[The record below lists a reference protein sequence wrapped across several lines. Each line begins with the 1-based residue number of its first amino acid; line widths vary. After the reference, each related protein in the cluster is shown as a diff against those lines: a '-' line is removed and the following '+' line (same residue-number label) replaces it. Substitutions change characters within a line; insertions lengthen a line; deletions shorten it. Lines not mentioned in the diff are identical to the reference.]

1 MKQRSFVHLLFIT
14 LAALILLGLPGPA
27 APAAPAAT
35 LTVTNLNDSGAG
47 SLRQAV
53 IDAASG
59 DTINFS
65 VTGTITL
72 TSAQISINKDLTITG
87 PGVAISPSA
96 ATTTGASFRSS
107 LAAR

>member
-1 MKQRSFVHLLFIT
+1 MSLMNNTPDQLSRREFLKSSSRVAAASALAGVALPYVH
-14 LAALILLGLPGPA
+14 
-27 APAAPAAT
+27 
-35 LTVTNLNDSGAG
+35 
-47 SLRQAV
+47 
-53 IDAASG
+53 AASG

-96 ATTTGASFRSS
+96 ATTTGASFRSA